1 MERVNKQKTFNF
13 LNRKNKWLGIIDYK
27 TIVALLSYTFII
39 FEIVNYFR
47 IELIYKLYI
56 IIILVFP
63 CIIFILLNLSEE
75 CIVDKLIII
84 IKFLLKRK
92 KYVNM
97 IFYAKNDTI
106 YVENVDKHHIVKSKK

>member
-1 MERVNKQKTFNF
+1 MERVNRQKTFNF
-13 LNRKNKWLGIIDYK
+13 LNKKNKWLGLIDYK
-27 TIVALLSYTFII
+27 TIVIFLGYLFIVYKITNYLIIDFMYKVYILII
-39 FEIVNYFR
+39 FC
-47 IELIYKLYI
+47 L
-56 IIILVFP
+56 P
-63 CIIFILLNLSEE
+63 CIIFIILNLNEE

-97 IFYAKNDTI
+97 IFYAKNNTI